1 MPLVAA
7 VYIIVAAEDVRRVV
21 RNDHGHRTGIRSGAA
36 AVPQFS
42 TTIMM
47 RGRVIAAAA
56 VHHHA
61 AHGTEGRC

>member
-7 VYIIVAAEDVRRVV
+7 VHIIVAAEDVCRVV
-21 RNDHGHRTGIRSGAA
+21 RNDHRHGTGIRSGAA

-42 TTIMM
+42 TAMMM
-47 RGRVIAAAA
+47 RGRIIAAAA